1 MDGVKAAE
9 VEINKKKIRIAVAH
23 GCGNIEV
30 ILNEIRAAREAGE
43 PMPYHFVE
51 VMACRGGCVSG
62 GGQPRVMLPGQ
73 PKPRGITD
81 DIRKKRA
88 KGLMNEDLK
97 AANRLSHHNES
108 VKALYKEYLGEAGGH
123 RAHELLHT
131 EYVARP
137 KYKK

>member
-1 MDGVKAAE
+1 
-9 VEINKKKIRIAVAH
+9 
-23 GCGNIEV
+23 
-30 ILNEIRAAREAGE
+30 
-43 PMPYHFVE
+43 
-51 VMACRGGCVSG
+51 
-62 GGQPRVMLPGQ
+62 MLPGQ

-108 VKALYKEYLGEAGGH
+108 VKALYDEINDLQPSNRLSHHNESVKALYKEYLGEAGGH